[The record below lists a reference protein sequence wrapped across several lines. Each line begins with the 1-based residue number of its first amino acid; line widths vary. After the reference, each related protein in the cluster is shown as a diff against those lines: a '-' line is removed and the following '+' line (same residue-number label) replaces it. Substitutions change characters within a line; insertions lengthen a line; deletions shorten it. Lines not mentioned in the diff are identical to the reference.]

1 MSNTTTYRT
10 CPRSGLQFEAQA
22 EKLMLVNAVVA
33 VVFLLIGGL
42 LAFGV
47 VLTRWPAVHWLPADT
62 FYQVLTAHGIDMLIF
77 WIIFFEVAVLYFC
90 SSTLLRCRLA
100 TPKFAWLAFV
110 LMLVGAITNNVAVF
124 QGGSSVMMTS
134 YVPMMAAPSFYLGL
148 ILFAVGALIACFV
161 FFGTLVVAKRD
172 KTYQG
177 SVPLVTF
184 GAIVAAIIAVFTIA
198 SGAIILIPTFFMSI
212 GLIQHVDPLIY
223 RTIWWA
229 FGHSSQQINVAAHI
243 SIWYAVAAIAFN
255 AKPMSERVS
264 RGAFLLY
271 ILFLQL
277 ASAHHLLADPGVSTA
292 WKVVNTSYFM
302 YFAVLA
308 SMIHGLTI
316 PGAIEVAQRA
326 KGYNNGLFEWLRKAP
341 WGNPVVSGVFI
352 SIVGFGF
359 LGGIT
364 GVMMGTEQLNMI
376 IHNTIYVPGHFHAT
390 VVVGTTLSF
399 MALTYFL
406 IPVLFKREMI
416 APGLAKI
423 QPYLFGLSMYFFCL
437 VMMGAGTLGAIQN
450 DITSSR
456 VKTVEAAAG
465 NAVALASMNIV
476 NPEFPDARTASP
488 TVIAIDAS
496 DEKSWKHEC
505 FGPIVCVVKT
515 ESAAHSLALTANCAA
530 ELGAITCSCYSTNE
544 TFKGEVEDA
553 MNAVFT
559 PVSFNFT
566 GAAFVNQ
573 HAAFSDFHVT
583 GGNPSGNASFTDAQ
597 YVNRRFVWVGNRSM
611 G

>member
-1 MSNTTTYRT
+1 MNATTYRM
-10 CPRSGLQFEAQA
+10 CPRSGLQFEANA
-22 EKLMLVNAVVA
+22 EKLMIVNAVTA
-33 VVFLLIGGL
+33 VVALLVGGI
-42 LAFGV
+42 LAIGV
-47 VLTRWPAVHWLPADT
+47 VLTRWPAVHWLPADS
-62 FYQVLTAHGIDMLIF
+62 FYMVLTAHGIDMLIF

-100 TPKFAWLAFV
+100 TPKFAWAGYA
-110 LMLVGAITNNVAVF
+110 LMLIGAVMNNVAVF

-134 YVPMMAAPSFYLGL
+134 YVPMMASSWFYLGL

-161 FFGTLVVAKRD
+161 FFGTLVIAKRD

-184 GAIVAAIIAVFTIA
+184 GAITAAIIAVFTIT
-198 SGAIILIPTFFMSI
+198 SGAIILIPTWLMALGI
-212 GLIQHVDPLIY
+212 VQHVDALVY

-243 SIWYAVAAIAFN
+243 SIWYAVAAIAFG

-264 RGAFLLY
+264 RMAFLLY

-316 PGAIEVAQRA
+316 PGAIEVAQRQ
-326 KGYNNGLFEWLRKAP
+326 KGYTNGLFEWLRKAP
-341 WGNPVVSGVFI
+341 WGNPVFSGMFI
-352 SIVGFGF
+352 ALIGFGF
-359 LGGIT
+359 LGGIS

-376 IHNTIYVPGHFHAT
+376 IHNTLYVPGHFHAT

-406 IPVLFKREMI
+406 IPVLFRREMI
-416 APGLAKI
+416 NPKLAQW

-437 VMMGAGTLGAIQN
+437 VMMGAGTLGV
-450 DITSSR
+450 SR
-456 VKTVEAAAG
+456 RHWDMAFSGA
-465 NAVALASMNIV
+465 ALAYEWPGTAYLMMGLVGIAGMASIV
-476 NPEFPDARTASP
+476 
-488 TVIAIDAS
+488 
-496 DEKSWKHEC
+496 
-505 FGPIVCVVKT
+505 G
-515 ESAAHSLALTANCAA
+515 
-530 ELGAITCSCYSTNE
+530 GAIYIYITVGSILWGRKLDQGTVSP
-544 TFKGEVEDA
+544 K
-553 MNAVFT
+553 FT
-559 PVSFNFT
+559 PVPPTAPTVVAQSYGSAGFAAPGTFVLAMVFLT
-566 GAAFVNQ
+566 AFVLYY
-573 HAAFSDFHVT
+573 F
-583 GGNPSGNASFTDAQ
+583 
-597 YVNRRFVWVGNRSM
+597 VNWKYLSTVWGLA
-611 G
+611 

>member
-1 MSNTTTYRT
+1 MTTTYRT
-10 CPRSGLQFEAQA
+10 CPRSGLQFESQA
-22 EKLMLVNAVVA
+22 EKLMIANAVAAVVA
-33 VVFLLIGGL
+33 LLVGGI
-42 LAFGV
+42 LAIGV
-47 VLTRWPAVHWLPADT
+47 VLTRWPTVHWLAADT
-62 FYQVLTAHGIDMLIF
+62 FYMVLTAHGIDMLIF
-77 WIIFFEVAVLYFC
+77 WIIFFEIAVLYFC
-90 SSTLLRCRLA
+90 SSTLLRCRIA
-100 TPKFAWLAFV
+100 TPKVAWVAFA
-110 LMLVGAITNNVAVF
+110 LMLIGAVTNNVAVF
-124 QGGSSVMMTS
+124 KGSSSVMMTS
-134 YVPMMAAPSFYLGL
+134 YVPMMAEPNFYLGL

-161 FFGTLVVAKRD
+161 FFGTLVIAKRD

-184 GAIVAAIIAVFTIA
+184 GATVAAIIAVFTIA
-198 SGAIILIPTFFMSI
+198 SGAIILIPTYLLSLNI
-212 GLIQHVDPLIY
+212 ISAVDPLIY

-243 SIWYAVAAIAFN
+243 SIWYAVAAIAFG

-341 WGNPVVSGVFI
+341 WSNPVWSGVFI

-390 VVVGTTLSF
+390 VVVGTSLSF

-406 IPVLFKREMI
+406 IPVLFRREMI
-416 APGLAKI
+416 NPGLAMI
-423 QPYLFGLSMYFFCL
+423 QPYLFGFSMYFFCV
-437 VMMGAGTLGAIQN
+437 VMVGAGTLGVSRRHWDMAFNGSPMAYEWPGAAYLLMGLVGIAGVSAIVGGAIYIY
-450 DITSSR
+450 ITVGSILWGKKLS
-456 VKTVEAAAG
+456 AG
-465 NAVALASMNIV
+465 NVSANFTPIPPTAPSAVAQSYGSAGFAAPGTFVLAM
-476 NPEFPDARTASP
+476 
-488 TVIAIDAS
+488 
-496 DEKSWKHEC
+496 
-505 FGPIVCVVKT
+505 
-515 ESAAHSLALTANCAA
+515 
-530 ELGAITCSCYSTNE
+530 
-544 TFKGEVEDA
+544 
-553 MNAVFT
+553 VFL
-559 PVSFNFT
+559 VSFILYYFINWKYLSQMW
-566 GAAFVNQ
+566 GL
-573 HAAFSDFHVT
+573 S
-583 GGNPSGNASFTDAQ
+583 
-597 YVNRRFVWVGNRSM
+597 
-611 G
+611 

>member
-1 MSNTTTYRT
+1 MI
-10 CPRSGLQFEAQA
+10 
-22 EKLMLVNAVVA
+22 VNAVTA
-33 VVFLLIGGL
+33 VVALLVGGI
-42 LAFGV
+42 LAIGV
-47 VLTRWPAVHWLPADT
+47 VLTRWPTIHWLAADT
-62 FYQVLTAHGIDMLIF
+62 FYMVLTAHGIDMLIF
-77 WIIFFEVAVLYFC
+77 WIIFFEIAVLYFC

-100 TPKFAWLAFV
+100 TPKIAWVAFA
-110 LMLVGAITNNVAVF
+110 LMLIGAVMNNVAVF
-124 QGGSSVMMTS
+124 QGSSSVMMTS

-148 ILFAVGALIACFV
+148 ILFAVGALIACFI
-161 FFGTLVVAKRD
+161 FFGTLVIAKRE
-172 KTYQG
+172 KTYEG

-184 GAIVAAIIAVFTIA
+184 GAITAAIIAVFTIA
-198 SGAIILIPTFFMSI
+198 SGAIILIPTFLLSVGVI
-212 GLIQHVDPLIY
+212 SSVDALIY

-243 SIWYAVAAIAFN
+243 SIWYAVAAIAFG

-341 WGNPVVSGVFI
+341 WGNPVWSGVFI
-352 SIVGFGF
+352 SIIGFGF
-359 LGGIT
+359 LGGIS

-406 IPVLFKREMI
+406 IPVLFRREMI
-416 APGLAKI
+416 NPGLAKL
-423 QPYLFGLSMYFFCL
+423 QPYLFGFSMYFFCL
-437 VMMGAGTLGAIQN
+437 VMMGAGTLGVSRRHWDMAFSGAAMAYEWPGAAYLLMGLVGIAGIAAILGGAIYIY
-450 DITSSR
+450 ITVGSILWGKKLS
-456 VKTVEAAAG
+456 AG
-465 NAVALASMNIV
+465 NVSANFTPIPPTAPTAVAQSYGSAGFAAPGTFVLAM
-476 NPEFPDARTASP
+476 
-488 TVIAIDAS
+488 
-496 DEKSWKHEC
+496 
-505 FGPIVCVVKT
+505 
-515 ESAAHSLALTANCAA
+515 
-530 ELGAITCSCYSTNE
+530 
-544 TFKGEVEDA
+544 
-553 MNAVFT
+553 VFL
-559 PVSFNFT
+559 V
-566 GAAFVNQ
+566 AFVLYYFINWKYLSQ
-573 HAAFSDFHVT
+573 
-583 GGNPSGNASFTDAQ
+583 
-597 YVNRRFVWVGNRSM
+597 VWGLS
-611 G
+611 

>member
-1 MSNTTTYRT
+1 MSATIPISGMNGGTTYRT
-10 CPRSGLQFEAQA
+10 CPRSGLQFEARA
-22 EKLMLVNAVVA
+22 ERLMIVNAVAA
-33 VVFLLIGGL
+33 VVALLIGGL
-42 LAFGV
+42 LAIGV

-62 FYQVLTAHGIDMLIF
+62 FYAVLTAHGIDMLIF
-77 WIIFFEVAVLYFC
+77 WIIFFEMAVLYFA

-100 TPKFAWLAFV
+100 APNMAWLAFA
-110 LMLVGAITNNVAVF
+110 LMLIGAVVNNVAVF

-148 ILFAVGALIACFV
+148 ILFAVGALIGCFV
-161 FFGTLVVAKRD
+161 FFGTLVVAKRE
-172 KTYQG
+172 KTYEG

-184 GAIVAAIIAVFTIA
+184 GAIVAAIIAVFTII
-198 SGAIILIPTFFMSI
+198 SGAIILIPTFLMSI
-212 GLIQHVDPLIY
+212 GLIKEVDPLMY

-229 FGHSSQQINVAAHI
+229 FGHSSQQINVSAHI
-243 SIWYAVAAIAFN
+243 SIWYAVAAIAFG
-255 AKPMSERVS
+255 ARPMSERVS

-277 ASAHHLLADPGVSTA
+277 ASAHHLLADPGMSTG

-341 WGNPVVSGVFI
+341 WGNPVFSGVFL

-364 GVMMGTEQLNMI
+364 GVMMGTEQLNML

-390 VVVGTTLSF
+390 VVVGTTLTF

-416 APGLAKI
+416 LPQLAKL
-423 QPYLFGLSMYFFCL
+423 QPWLFGLSMYFFCL
-437 VMMGAGTLGAIQN
+437 VMMGAGTLGVSRRHWDMAFQGAALGYEWPGAAYLMMGLVGIGGIAAIAGGGLYIL
-450 DITSSR
+450 ITVGSLLFGKKLSDGQ
-456 VKTVEAAAG
+456 V
-465 NAVALASMNIV
+465 S
-476 NPEFPDARTASP
+476 ASP
-488 TVIAIDAS
+488 TPVPRAAPTAAAQNYGSAGFAAPGTFVMAMLFLLSFVLYYFIN
-496 DEKSWKHEC
+496 WKY
-505 FGPIVCVVKT
+505 
-515 ESAAHSLALTANCAA
+515 
-530 ELGAITCSCYSTNE
+530 LGQLWGLS
-544 TFKGEVEDA
+544 
-553 MNAVFT
+553 
-559 PVSFNFT
+559 
-566 GAAFVNQ
+566 
-573 HAAFSDFHVT
+573 
-583 GGNPSGNASFTDAQ
+583 
-597 YVNRRFVWVGNRSM
+597 
-611 G
+611 

>member
-1 MSNTTTYRT
+1 MTNTTYRT

-22 EKLMLVNAVVA
+22 EKLMFANAFVA

-42 LAFGV
+42 LAIGV
-47 VLTRWPAVHWLPADT
+47 VLTRWPAVHWLQADT
-62 FYQVLTAHGIDMLIF
+62 FYMVLTAHGIDMLIF
-77 WIIFFEVAVLYFC
+77 WIIFFEIAVLYFA
-90 SSTLLRCRLA
+90 SSTLLRCRIA
-100 TPKFAWLAFV
+100 TPKVAWLAFV
-110 LMLVGAITNNVAVF
+110 LMLVGAVTNNVAVF
-124 QGGSSVMMTS
+124 QGNSSVMMTS
-134 YVPMMAAPSFYLGL
+134 YVPMMASPAFYLGL

-161 FFGTLVVAKRD
+161 FLGTLVVAKKE

-184 GAIVAAIIAVFTIA
+184 GAITACIIAVFTIS
-198 SGAIILIPTFFMSI
+198 SGAIILIPTFLMSV
-212 GLIQHVDPLIY
+212 GLIKEVDPLMY

-243 SIWYAVAAIAFN
+243 SIWYAVAAIAFG
-255 AKPMSERVS
+255 ARPMSERVS

-277 ASAHHLLADPGVSTA
+277 ASAHHLLADPGLSTG

-316 PGAIEVAQRA
+316 PGAMEVAQRQR
-326 KGYNNGLFEWLRKAP
+326 GYNNGLFEWLRKAP
-341 WGNPVVSGVFI
+341 WGNPVFSGVFI
-352 SIVGFGF
+352 SIIGFGF

-390 VVVGTTLSF
+390 VVVGTTLTF

-437 VMMGAGTLGAIQN
+437 VMMGAGTLGVSRRHWDMAFSGAAMAFEWPGAAYLMMGLVGIGGMAAITGGAIYIYVTVGSLLWGKKLSDGN
-450 DITSSR
+450 VSS
-456 VKTVEAAAG
+456 KTTPVPPTPAAA
-465 NAVALASMNIV
+465 AVHGVGSAGFVAPGTFVLAS
-476 NPEFPDARTASP
+476 
-488 TVIAIDAS
+488 
-496 DEKSWKHEC
+496 
-505 FGPIVCVVKT
+505 
-515 ESAAHSLALTANCAA
+515 
-530 ELGAITCSCYSTNE
+530 
-544 TFKGEVEDA
+544 
-553 MNAVFT
+553 VFL
-559 PVSFNFT
+559 V
-566 GAAFVNQ
+566 AFVLYYFINWKYLSQ
-573 HAAFSDFHVT
+573 
-583 GGNPSGNASFTDAQ
+583 
-597 YVNRRFVWVGNRSM
+597 VWGLS
-611 G
+611 